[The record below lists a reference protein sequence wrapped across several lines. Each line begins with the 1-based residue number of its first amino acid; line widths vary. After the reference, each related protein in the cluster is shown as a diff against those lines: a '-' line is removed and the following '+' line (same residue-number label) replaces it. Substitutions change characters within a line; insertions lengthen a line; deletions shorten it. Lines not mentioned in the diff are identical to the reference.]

1 MTLRL
6 LPIFLTAVTIGGCA
20 TATVRQPVTTPFAGT
35 WYQMPK
41 EIIDEPSGFLAIGQD
56 HLLFN
61 LNGLPRGSISI
72 ANNDTDVGLQS
83 GRLIGTDGRVLYVA
97 VAETI
102 SEQPTGNQRVFAP
115 TTHLDVHW
123 FSVGA
128 GPSDQPMAVLRLWPA
143 SALAALSAHSAT
155 SLSSSL
161 SSTFFASPSA
171 TATTAI
177 GVDSA
182 EHHFVEVAKYLLNGY
197 LANIATQ
204 LISARHAG
212 KNNSALDLAY
222 HRQTNAVRSDIVTE
236 LEAAYRG
243 DSQALIR
250 ADHQLADLAT
260 VDNAFHQWRNQP

>member
-6 LPIFLTAVTIGGCA
+6 LPIFFAAVTIGGCT
-20 TATVRQPVTTPFAGT
+20 TAAVRKPVATPFAGT

-41 EIIDEPSGFLAIGQD
+41 ENVHEPSGFLAISQD

-72 ANNDTDVGLQS
+72 ANNDTDVGLRS

-102 SEQPTGNQRVFAP
+102 SEQQAGKLRVLAP

-123 FSVGA
+123 FPMGA
-128 GPSDQPMAVLRLWPA
+128 GPSDQPTAVLRLWPA
-143 SALAALSAHSAT
+143 SALAALSVQSAT
-155 SLSSSL
+155 LTSP
-161 SSTFFASPSA
+161 SSTA
-171 TATTAI
+171 TATSATTAV

-182 EHHFVEVAKYLLNGY
+182 ERNFAEVAKSTLNGY
-197 LANIATQ
+197 LATIATQ

-212 KNNSALDLAY
+212 KNNSALDVVYL
-222 HRQTNAVRSDIVTE
+222 RETNAIRSDIVTE
-236 LEAAYRG
+236 LEAARRG

-250 ADHQLADLAT
+250 ADQQLVDLAT
-260 VDNAFHQWRNQP
+260 VDNAFHQWRSQP